1 MKNKHPTYKQL
12 VKKYHKQKVK
22 LAQLEK
28 HNQLLSES
36 AWALKE
42 KIKGIKQALNQSE
55 VLCAQANDQNIYL
68 TVQVLAYKDAL
79 QELGVIDGRSDE
91 TVVQEY
97 LSKARQKRHE
107 SQGLRAK
114 QQPQIQENF

>member
-12 VKKYHKQKVK
+12 VKKCHKQKVK

-28 HNQLLSES
+28 HNQLLSEI

-55 VLCAQANDQNIYL
+55 ALCAQANDQNIYL
-68 TVQVLAYKDAL
+68 AVQVLAYKDAL
-79 QELGVIDGRSDE
+79 QELGVIDDRSDE